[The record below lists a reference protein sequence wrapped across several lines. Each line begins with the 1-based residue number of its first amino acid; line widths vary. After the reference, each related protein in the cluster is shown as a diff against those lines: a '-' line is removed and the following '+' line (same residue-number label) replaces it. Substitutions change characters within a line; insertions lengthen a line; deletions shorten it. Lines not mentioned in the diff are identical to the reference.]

1 MEWVA
6 IADELPVL
14 HSRNAIIGGSKCH
27 LWVNHIVFGLQP
39 DVRFQADSDQITDIA
54 LSQEDDFAG
63 CSRFK
68 YLFVRARRVGE
79 W

>member
-1 MEWVA
+1 LCITAEV
-6 IADELPVL
+6 
-14 HSRNAIIGGSKCH
+14 SRRRPT
-27 LWVNHIVFGLQP
+27 WVNHIVFGLQP
-39 DVRFQADSDQITDIA
+39 DVRFQPDSEQITDIA

-63 CSRFK
+63 CSGFK